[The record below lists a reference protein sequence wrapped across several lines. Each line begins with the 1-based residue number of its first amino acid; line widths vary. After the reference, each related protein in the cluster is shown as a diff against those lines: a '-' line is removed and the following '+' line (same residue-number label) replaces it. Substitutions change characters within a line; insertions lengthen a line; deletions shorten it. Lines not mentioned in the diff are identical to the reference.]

1 MFSKERMEALFISWA
16 NSVPSTIYE
25 AYKCPS
31 SNKIRE
37 YALIKQDKNNHGVSV
52 MSATCQFFSAG
63 YVREEDGK
71 LWFVYN
77 TGRYKHVLDLSG
89 NRAWLDM
96 AYEHLSANQEWPDIS
111 YEHLQALG
119 NEQ

>member
-16 NSVPSTIYE
+16 NSTPSTIYE

-31 SNKIRE
+31 RIKVRK
-37 YALIKQDKNNHGVSV
+37 YAIIKQDKHNRGVSV

-77 TGRYKHVLDLSG
+77 TGRNKYVLDLSG
-89 NRAWLDM
+89 NQTWLDM
-96 AYEHLSANQEWPDIS
+96 AYEHLSGNQEWFDMT
-111 YEHLQALG
+111 YEHLQVLG